1 MFRFTASM
9 GPSAFHCYRCGG
21 DVSRITERMDDE
33 HGGPIEFGLECPRC
47 GRFTITMDDSGRWS
61 CGDIPYIPDA
71 FSDNAYRY
79 ATLKSEGREPIE
91 DARERI
97 ALLKRLKGE
106 YSDAGDDLMVEEIRD
121 LTVREAR
128 RAVNLGADE
137 FYGILLDW
145 AVGQMLSPTDPDE
158 YDDLEEMAIERARK
172 APISDV
178 AKSVP
183 LCTICGAY
191 SLAHT
196 LGNIMSKRFAGER
209 YEDPYELYYDS
220 VTVAMALD
228 RLEMGTEARAARMRA
243 LDAVASMPEREGKE
257 LTGMILN
264 ELADGAETLEERKE
278 LLDRLRG
285 IREHC
290 GYDFVIMAL
299 SYGIRACRIPEES
312 GTVLADM
319 DYVRRH
325 CEALSSPNDRLSDDI
340 CVADYITAVISGD
353 GDRMRECA
361 NEAMQEIS
369 DRVSGG
375 FGRYPMVLADY
386 YDHCGNE
393 ASRRTILRSL
403 SGVCSL
409 DDLYFYA
416 ER

>member
-158 YDDLEEMAIERARK
+158 YDDLEEMAIESARK

-220 VTVAMALD
+220 MTVAMALD

-264 ELADGAETLEERKE
+264 E
-278 LLDRLRG
+278 
-285 IREHC
+285 
-290 GYDFVIMAL
+290 
-299 SYGIRACRIPEES
+299 
-312 GTVLADM
+312 LADM